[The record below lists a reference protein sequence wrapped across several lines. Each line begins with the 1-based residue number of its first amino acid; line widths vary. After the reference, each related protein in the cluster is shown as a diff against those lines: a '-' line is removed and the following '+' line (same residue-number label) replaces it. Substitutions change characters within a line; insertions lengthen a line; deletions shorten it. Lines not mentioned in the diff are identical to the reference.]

1 MLCGALRATVTGHVG
16 AQAAIELSGLALS
29 RTQPGVLWT
38 HNDSG
43 DRPRVLAV
51 TRQGELLADVA
62 ITGAAAVDWEDI
74 AVGPAPGGGDALYI
88 ADTGDNGTQ
97 RADVVVYRVP
107 EPRVAG
113 GGPRASATATALTLR
128 YPDGAHDAEAL
139 LVDRGSGALVIVTKS
154 FRGASAVYSAT
165 QPSASGPT
173 LLRRRGGLSL
183 GAGGAVTA
191 GDVSADGRT
200 IALRTYDRAYV
211 WTRRAGES
219 IAGALRRRA
228 CSPGVSLFV
237 EGQGEAL
244 ALTAHG
250 RSFYTVPEGTR
261 PAIRR
266 YAPDVR

>member
-1 MLCGALRATVTGHVG
+1 VLCSALRARVTGHVG
-16 AQAAIELSGLALS
+16 TQAATELSGLALS

-51 TRQGELLADVA
+51 TRTGKLLADVA
-62 ITGAAAVDWEDI
+62 ITDAAAIDWEDI
-74 AVGPAPGGGDALYI
+74 AVGPAPGGGDALYV
-88 ADTGDNGTQ
+88 ADTGDNDAQ

-113 GGPRASATATALTLR
+113 AGPGASAPAAALTLR

-139 LVDRGSGALVIVTKS
+139 LVDRAGGALVIVTKS
-154 FRGASAVYSAT
+154 FGGASAVYSAT
-165 QPSASGPT
+165 RPSASAT
-173 LLRRRGGLSL
+173 TVLRRRGTLSL

-200 IALRTYDRAYV
+200 IALRTYERAYV
-211 WTRRAGES
+211 WTRRTGES

-228 CSPGVSLFV
+228 CSPRVDLLT

-250 RSFYTVPEGTR
+250 RAFYTVPEGTR

-266 YAPDVR
+266 YAPAVR